1 MTDAITRD
9 NYVDTNARAIDGWNA
24 DGWEWGTPIT
34 HEDYSRACQGDWE
47 MLLTP
52 TKPVPHEWYP
62 ADMTGLR
69 VLGLACGGA
78 QQMPIFAALGAEC
91 TVLDYTPSQLES
103 ERMVAQREGYEIEV
117 VRADMSKPLPFE
129 DASFD
134 MIFHPVSNCYIEE
147 VKPLWLE
154 CNRILK
160 PGGRLLAGLDNGFGY
175 VFDYPDEE
183 RAVYSLP
190 FNPLVNPEHMAALDL
205 VEDGIQFSHTLEDQ
219 IRGQLQSGFQLVDC
233 YEDTYG
239 EGRLHEMNIPTF
251 WATYAVKPL

>member
-1 MTDAITRD
+1 MTDDITRD
-9 NYVDTNARAIDGWNA
+9 SYADANARAIDGWNA
-24 DGWEWGTPIT
+24 DGWEWGTSIT
-34 HEDYSRACQGDWE
+34 HEDYLRACQGDWE

-52 TKPVPHEWYP
+52 TKPVPREWYP

-78 QQMPIFAALGAEC
+78 QQMPIFAALGAVC

-103 ERMVAQREGYEIEV
+103 ERMVAQREGYEIEI

-129 DASFD
+129 DTSFD

-183 RAVYSLP
+183 RAIYSLP

-219 IRGQLQSGFQLVDC
+219 IRGQLQAGFQLVDC

-251 WATYAVKPL
+251 WATHAVKPL

>member
-9 NYVDTNARAIDGWNA
+9 NYADANARAIDGWNA
-24 DGWEWGTPIT
+24 DGWEWGTSIT
-34 HEDYSRACQGDWE
+34 HEDYLRACQGDWE

-78 QQMPIFAALGAEC
+78 QQMPIFAALGAVC

-103 ERMVAQREGYEIEV
+103 ERMVAQREGYEIEI

-175 VFDYPDEE
+175 VFDYPTKSARSTACRSIRWLIPSTWQRLTRLRTESSS
-183 RAVYSLP
+183 RTRWKTRFAANCRPGSNWSTATRTP
-190 FNPLVNPEHMAALDL
+190 MARDACM
-205 VEDGIQFSHTLEDQ
+205 
-219 IRGQLQSGFQLVDC
+219 R
-233 YEDTYG
+233 
-239 EGRLHEMNIPTF
+239 
-251 WATYAVKPL
+251 

>member
-9 NYVDTNARAIDGWNA
+9 NYADANARAIDGWNA
-24 DGWEWGTPIT
+24 DGWEWGTPIS
-34 HEDYSRACQGDWE
+34 HEDYLRACQGDWE

-52 TKPVPHEWYP
+52 TKPVPHEWCP
-62 ADMTGLR
+62 AH
-69 VLGLACGGA
+69 
-78 QQMPIFAALGAEC
+78 
-91 TVLDYTPSQLES
+91 
-103 ERMVAQREGYEIEV
+103 MVGQREGYEIDF
-117 VRADMSKPLPFE
+117 VRADMSKPLPFD

-134 MIFHPVSNCYIEE
+134 MIFHPVSNCYMED

-183 RAVYSLP
+183 RAIYSLP
-190 FNPLVNPEHMAALDL
+190 FNPLVNPEHMAALDP

-219 IRGQLQSGFQLVDC
+219 IRGQLQAGFQLVDC
-233 YEDTYG
+233 YEDTYD
-239 EGRLHEMNIPTF
+239 EGRLYEMNIPTF
-251 WATYAVKPL
+251 WATHAVKPLKSAPFSATRIQATGSLTVSV

>member
-1 MTDAITRD
+1 
-9 NYVDTNARAIDGWNA
+9 
-24 DGWEWGTPIT
+24 
-34 HEDYSRACQGDWE
+34 
-47 MLLTP
+47 
-52 TKPVPHEWYP
+52 
-62 ADMTGLR
+62 
-69 VLGLACGGA
+69 
-78 QQMPIFAALGAEC
+78 
-91 TVLDYTPSQLES
+91 
-103 ERMVAQREGYEIEV
+103 MVAQREGYEIEI
-117 VRADMSKPLPFE
+117 VRADISKPLPFE
-129 DASFD
+129 DTSFD

-183 RAVYSLP
+183 RAIYSLP

-219 IRGQLQSGFQLVDC
+219 IRGQLQAGFQLVDC

-251 WATYAVKPL
+251 WATHAVKPL